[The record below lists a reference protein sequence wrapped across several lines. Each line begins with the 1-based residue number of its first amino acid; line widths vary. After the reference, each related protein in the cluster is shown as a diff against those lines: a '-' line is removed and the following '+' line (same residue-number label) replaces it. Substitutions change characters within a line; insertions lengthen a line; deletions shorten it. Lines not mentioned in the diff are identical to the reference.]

1 MTSATLTWFLTL
13 ISLTGTVLN
22 VRKNISCFYVWLIGD
37 ILWCIFDLKSGTY
50 GRALLDFVQVILAI
64 CGIFSWRKNE

>member
-1 MTSATLTWFLTL
+1 MTPATLTWFLTL

-22 VRKNISCFYVWLIGD
+22 VCKNISCFYVWLIGD
-37 ILWCIFDLKSGTY
+37 ILWCIFDLKSKTY